1 VNLLLTIIARL
12 VICAAVLVAGAAGAR
27 AEEPD
32 PATLVHLA
40 RSRESW
46 IDGAGSLQLK
56 AEIRWE
62 RTPLGLEQ
70 RRRELRTQF
79 PDADLSQ
86 FRDLQAHTSQI
97 VELAFDR
104 NRIRLRIEDVG
115 DSEDLRIWDG
125 KRFILHNRYD
135 LAPDRSGYLIN
146 REPEKWLYWLVS
158 NNFHCFRAVA
168 HEFWWMNP
176 KRLAEWKALEG
187 DPEDFAYEGTAQFHG
202 TKCHVVSRWESWKT
216 LYIAVDDGR
225 LRGLRSGAQA
235 TRRLERSYI
244 DLLRQKG
251 HQVRDA
257 NELARVLR
265 AIPKAELAAI
275 HRAGAR
281 ELTRLIDPCTEF
293 WLSDYKEAA
302 PGCWLPMRQG
312 VSFISVDDKGE
323 AFESARNELEILD
336 AKVNEALPAAIF
348 AVEFKEGERIND
360 QTAEPPVTYRYKE
373 TFTSEEW
380 AKIVSEGKERASR
393 DLARKKR
400 QAALLGQ
407 EILDFPAEATW
418 LNSKRLTK
426 SDLNGKVVILDFWA
440 EWCGPCRN
448 DLPALAAL
456 HKKQGKDI
464 IIIGVHP
471 PGSELSAVEKM
482 MKEFELAYP
491 ICIDV
496 AAPGGASAW
505 GSLFQAYG
513 VDRIPHSIVIDKQGR
528 IAATGA
534 LVEVLP
540 KATELAGRGL

>member
-1 VNLLLTIIARL
+1 LPNIARSG
-12 VICAAVLVAGAAGAR
+12 ICILILLGWAAGGF

-32 PATLVHLA
+32 PAALV
-40 RSRESW
+40 RQVRGQESW
-46 IDGAGSLQLK
+46 IDRVESLRLT

-62 RTPLGLEQ
+62 RTPLGIEQ
-70 RRRELRTQF
+70 RRRELRRQF

-104 NRIRLRIEDVG
+104 KRIRLRIEDVG
-115 DSEDLRIWDG
+115 ESEDLRIWDG

-146 REPEKWLYWLVS
+146 REPEKWLYWLVW
-158 NNFHCFRAVA
+158 NNFQSFRAGA

-176 KRLAEWKALEG
+176 KRLADWKALEG
-187 DPEDFAYEGTAQFHG
+187 DPEDFAYEGTALFHG

-216 LYIAVDDGR
+216 LFIAVDDGR
-225 LRGLRSGAQA
+225 LRGVRSGAQS
-235 TRRLERSYI
+235 TRKLTRSVI

-251 HQVRDA
+251 HQVRD
-257 NELARVLR
+257 ESDLARALG

-275 HRAGAR
+275 YRAGAS
-281 ELTRLIDPCTEF
+281 ELTRLIDPCFEF
-293 WLSDYKEAA
+293 WLSDYKELA
-302 PGCWLPMRQG
+302 PGCWLPIQQG
-312 VSFISVDDKGE
+312 VSFINVDDKGN
-323 AFESARNELEILD
+323 AFESARNELRILD
-336 AKVNEALPAAIF
+336 ARVNEPLPATLF

-360 QTAEPPVTYRYKE
+360 QTAEPPVSYRHKE
-373 TFTSEEW
+373 TFTADEW
-380 AKIVSEGKERASR
+380 AKIVEEGKERASR
-393 DLARKKR
+393 DLARTKR

-407 EILDFPAEATW
+407 EIVDFPAEATW
-418 LNSKRLTK
+418 LNGKRLTK

-448 DLPALAAL
+448 DLPALAEL

-464 IIIGVHP
+464 LIIGVHP
-471 PGSELSAVEKM
+471 PGSELSAIEKM

-496 AAPGGASAW
+496 AAPGGATAW
-505 GSLFQAYG
+505 GSLFHAYG

-528 IAATGA
+528 IAATGS
-534 LVEVLP
+534 LGEVLP
-540 KATELAGRGL
+540 RAAELAGRGL

>member
-1 VNLLLTIIARL
+1 MPNIVRSGLYVFILL
-12 VICAAVLVAGAAGAR
+12 GWAAGGF

-32 PATLVHLA
+32 PAALVRRA
-40 RSRESW
+40 REQESW
-46 IDGAGSLQLK
+46 IDRAQSLQLK

-79 PDADLSQ
+79 PDSDLSK
-86 FRDLQAHTSQI
+86 FRDLEANTSQI
-97 VELAFDR
+97 VELAFDKK
-104 NRIRLRIEDVG
+104 RIRLRIEDVG

-146 REPEKWLYWLVS
+146 REPEQWLYWLVWT
-158 NNFHCFRAVA
+158 NFYNFRSGA

-176 KRLAEWKALEG
+176 KRLAEWKAHEG
-187 DPEDFAYEGTAQFHG
+187 KPEDFAYEGTAQFHG
-202 TKCHVVSRWESWKT
+202 TKCHVVSRWESWTT
-216 LYIAVDDGR
+216 LYVAVDDGR
-225 LRGLRSGAQA
+225 LRGMRTGAQS
-235 TRRLERSYI
+235 TQRLERSYI
-244 DLLRQKG
+244 DLLRRKG
-251 HQVRDA
+251 HQVRDE
-257 NELARVLR
+257 NEAGRVLG

-275 HRAGAR
+275 CRVGAS
-281 ELTRLIDPCTEF
+281 EMTRLIDPCTEF
-293 WLSDYKEAA
+293 WLSDYKEVA
-302 PGCWLPMRQG
+302 PGCWLPMTQG
-312 VSFISVDDKGE
+312 VSFISVDDKGD

-336 AKVNEALPAAIF
+336 AKVNERLPATLF

-373 TFTSEEW
+373 TFTPEEW
-380 AKIVSEGKERASR
+380 AKIVAEGKERASR
-393 DLARKKR
+393 DLARQKR

-407 EILDFPAEATW
+407 AAFDFPAEATW

-426 SDLNGKVVILDFWA
+426 SDLNGKVIILDFWA

-471 PGSELSAVEKM
+471 PGSELSAIEKM
-482 MKEFELAYP
+482 MKEFELGYP
-491 ICIDV
+491 ICVDV
-496 AAPGGASAW
+496 TAPDGATAW
-505 GSLFQAYG
+505 GSLFHAYG
-513 VDRIPHSIVIDKQGR
+513 VDRIPHSVVIDKQGR

-534 LVEVLP
+534 LGEVLRR
-540 KATELAGRGL
+540 AVELAGRGL